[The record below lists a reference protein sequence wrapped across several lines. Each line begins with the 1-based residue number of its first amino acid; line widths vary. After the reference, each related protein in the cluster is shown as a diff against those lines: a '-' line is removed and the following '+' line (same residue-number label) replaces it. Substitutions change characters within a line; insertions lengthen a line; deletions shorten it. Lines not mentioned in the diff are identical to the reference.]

1 MLVKFEQ
8 RFSPE
13 LKDKIAN
20 NLRRAFANGDALE
33 ESLDFDGGDLEQI
46 KLKESRRSMLK
57 KQKVYEEMA
66 DKQLL
71 EIITTMMSVSSVV
84 ESKIGE
90 AEDRYSFVLS
100 ARSSIAMS
108 RKDSEILF
116 NDKFALEV

>member
-1 MLVKFEQ
+1 MMLYMLVKFEQ

-46 KLKESRRSMLK
+46 KLKESERSMLK

-66 DKQLL
+66 DKQLQD
-71 EIITTMMSVSSVV
+71 IIATMMSVSSMV
-84 ESKIGE
+84 ES
-90 AEDRYSFVLS
+90 A
-100 ARSSIAMS
+100 
-108 RKDSEILF
+108 
-116 NDKFALEV
+116 

>member
-1 MLVKFEQ
+1 MLYMLVKFEQ

-33 ESLDFDGGDLEQI
+33 ASLDFDGGDLEQI

-66 DKQLL
+66 DKQLQD
-71 EIITTMMSVSSVV
+71 IIATMMSVSSMV
-84 ESKIGE
+84 ES
-90 AEDRYSFVLS
+90 A
-100 ARSSIAMS
+100 
-108 RKDSEILF
+108 
-116 NDKFALEV
+116 